1 MLTSRRWFYFVAAA
15 ALLALLH
22 GPAAHAAKG
31 IYRGVATNAWAGGCE
46 DIKAL
51 SRMSWYYG
59 WALEVLYATLPPRE
73 RSKPQPNRRP
83 YANISSR

>member
-1 MLTSRRWFYFVAAA
+1 MLTSRRSFYFVVA

-22 GPAAHAAKG
+22 GPGAHAAKG

-83 YANISSR
+83 YVS

>member
-1 MLTSRRWFYFVAAA
+1 MLTSRRSFYFVVAA

-22 GPAAHAAKG
+22 GPGAHAKG

-59 WALEVLYATLPPRE
+59 WALEVLYATLPPRK